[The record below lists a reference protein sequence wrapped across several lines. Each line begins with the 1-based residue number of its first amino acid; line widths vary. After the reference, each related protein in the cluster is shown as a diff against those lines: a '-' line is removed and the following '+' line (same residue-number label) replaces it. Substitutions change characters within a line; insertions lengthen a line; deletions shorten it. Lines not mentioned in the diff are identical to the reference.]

1 MDDQGVS
8 GATQAVSGSTQG
20 VSGST
25 QGVLGSTQG
34 VSGSTQGVSGS
45 TQGVSG
51 STKPKSRTEYLAKYH
66 RKRLDTLKKNPEAYA
81 EKTAKNRRYREKLE
95 FLKGFR
101 EQQKKDIALKK
112 EIAQNLN
119 FNPNVFDSDVDS
131 ETELGSEW
139 DFEWDPDKDVR
150 LAQAADPPQFNTE
163 LYYPQGPQGAQVNS
177 YLESE
182 EALGYNPHSG
192 GKIKSFGLTI
202 KRKRPKLKKRVTIKH
217 NKKRRKTRKTRKTK

>member
-1 MDDQGVS
+1 MDDQGVL
-8 GATQAVSGSTQG
+8 GSTQG
-20 VSGST
+20 VLGST

-34 VSGSTQGVSGS
+34 VSGSSQGVSGS

-95 FLKGFR
+95 FLKKFR

-131 ETELGSEW
+131 ESELGSEW
-139 DFEWDPDKDVR
+139 DFEWDPDKDVQ
-150 LAQAADPPQFNTE
+150 LAQAADPTQFNRE
-163 LYYPQGPQGAQVNS
+163 LYYPQGSQGPQGAQVNS

-217 NKKRRKTRKTRKTK
+217 NNKKRRKTMKTRKTK

>member
-1 MDDQGVS
+1 MDDQGVL
-8 GATQAVSGSTQG
+8 GSTQD
-20 VSGST
+20 VSEST

-34 VSGSTQGVSGS
+34 VSGSTQGVSGA
-45 TQGVSG
+45 
-51 STKPKSRTEYLAKYH
+51 TKPKSRTEYH
-66 RKRLDTLKKNPEAYA
+66 RKRAQEARKKLTNLKNENPEAYA
-81 EKTAKNRRYREKLE
+81 VKRAQNSRYRKNLE

-101 EQQKKDIALKK
+101 EQQKKDITLKK
-112 EIAQNLN
+112 EIAQNLD

-139 DFEWDPDKDVR
+139 DFEWDPDKDVQ

-163 LYYPQGPQGAQVNS
+163 LYYPQGPQGAQGNS

-182 EALGYNPHSG
+182 EALGYKPHSG